1 MFPGFA
7 VALSGLKPKAKYT
20 MKIEVVLADNHR
32 FKFLNGRWL
41 AVGNAEPQSLSE
53 TYLHPDS
60 PNSGAFWMRHGV
72 SFRKL
77 KITNNKERPGTS
89 VSVFNVCSRLFLFNF
104 SQYNF
109 SSIRLVFTYVAVMLH
124 ITDEAFPV
132 SMFTQLIQSIH
143 SIPLTHA
150 FYLGL
155 P

>member
-1 MFPGFA
+1 MFPGFS

-77 KITNNKERPGTS
+77 KITNNKERPGTN
-89 VSVFNVCSRLFLFNF
+89 VSVLKFV
-104 SQYNF
+104 
-109 SSIRLVFTYVAVMLH
+109 H
-124 ITDEAFPV
+124 
-132 SMFTQLIQSIH
+132 
-143 SIPLTHA
+143 
-150 FYLGL
+150 
-155 P
+155 